1 MRAALAVSLKLA
13 SKEDSGRGLNRE
25 MPADQD
31 KQAIHRAVH
40 AEVCDKL
47 GRAQKV
53 SHQGPSSLKGTPS
66 MRTCLYPVQM
76 SKPENLP
83 GGWSWTRW
91 AGPGGSG
98 GLGVCPPLQS
108 PQLALQTTENAWKLC
123 PLRLNP
129 SHPHQAE
136 EPLLWEA
143 RRPGGPPVTSPG
155 YRQGAVSVHTVSAWN
170 YQPAAPGLWAPG
182 CQDAGQ
188 EAHEVLQV
196 SGWTGTGTAVLGL
209 KPGSQPG
216 SPKGHLKASNDEH
229 LLQRLEPNRIIRQLG
244 KKISGPGILATQ
256 CGGWVYSEQI
266 WATM

>member
-53 SHQGPSSLKGTPS
+53 SHQGPASLKGMPS

-129 SHPHQAE
+129 SHPHWAE

-143 RRPGGPPVTSPG
+143 RRPPSD
-155 YRQGAVSVHTVSAWN
+155 VSRLQAGSSERSHRVSMEL
-170 YQPAAPGLWAPG
+170 PASCSWPLGSW
-182 CQDAGQ
+182 
-188 EAHEVLQV
+188 V
-196 SGWTGTGTAVLGL
+196 SGRRTR
-209 KPGSQPG
+209 
-216 SPKGHLKASNDEH
+216 SP
-229 LLQRLEPNRIIRQLG
+229 
-244 KKISGPGILATQ
+244 
-256 CGGWVYSEQI
+256 
-266 WATM
+266 

>member
-53 SHQGPSSLKGTPS
+53 SHQGPASLKGMPS

-98 GLGVCPPLQS
+98 GLGVCPPLQIM
-108 PQLALQTTENAWKLC
+108 LKILQA
-123 PLRLNP
+123 RLQQYVNRELP
-129 SHPHQAE
+129 DVQAGFRKGRGTK
-136 EPLLWEA
+136 EPLDESERGEGKSW
-143 RRPGGPPVTSPG
+143 
-155 YRQGAVSVHTVSAWN
+155 
-170 YQPAAPGLWAPG
+170 
-182 CQDAGQ
+182 
-188 EAHEVLQV
+188 
-196 SGWTGTGTAVLGL
+196 
-209 KPGSQPG
+209 
-216 SPKGHLKASNDEH
+216 LKA
-229 LLQRLEPNRIIRQLG
+229 
-244 KKISGPGILATQ
+244 
-256 CGGWVYSEQI
+256 
-266 WATM
+266 